1 MSELIWLTATEQAE
15 LIRRR
20 EVSALELLREHLAQ
34 IEAVNPQL
42 NAIVTYLPELALEL
56 AQAADAKQARG
67 EELGVLHGLPIA
79 HKDLFETA
87 GIRTTMGSPVFA
99 DYVPE
104 SDDLIIARLKAAGCV
119 TLGKTNVP
127 EFGAGSHTFNPV
139 FGATKNPYDL
149 ARTCGGSS
157 GGAAVAL
164 AAGMLPIADGSDM
177 GGSLRNPASF
187 NNVVGLRPTPGRV
200 PRYPKADAWST
211 LSVDGPMGR
220 TVQDVALMMGA
231 IAGYDARSPISL
243 TEPATSFARDLQ
255 RDFHDT
261 RIAWSPDL
269 GCLPVDGHVIETIE
283 AQLPAFAD
291 IGIAVENAHP
301 DFSDAYEIFQT
312 LRAWS
317 FELSFAEHFAQ
328 FGEKSFKETIRWNA
342 AQGRQ
347 LRAAQISR
355 AQVKRSELFHRAREF
370 LDIYD
375 CLLLPTAQVPPFPI
389 EQDYPREINGE
400 TMRTYIDW
408 MMSCAFITVTG
419 LPAISVPCGFTRD
432 GLPVGLQM
440 VGRPRGDFALLQLAY
455 AFQEATRFYLRRPPL
470 ADRAD
475 RSSSGV
481 GSWN

>member
-1 MSELIWLTATEQAE
+1 MSELIWLTATEQAA
-15 LIRRR
+15 LIKRR
-20 EVSALELLREHLAQ
+20 EVSALELLQAHLEQ
-34 IEAVNPQL
+34 IEAINPQL
-42 NAIVTYLPELALEL
+42 NAIVTYLPEQARER

-87 GIRTTMGSPVFA
+87 GMRTTMGSPVFA

-104 SDDLIIARLKAAGCV
+104 ADDLIIARLKAAGCIS
-119 TLGKTNVP
+119 LGKTNVP

-149 ARTCGGSS
+149 SRTCGGSS

-200 PRYPKADAWST
+200 PRYPKADAWSL
-211 LSVDGPMGR
+211 LSVDGPMAR
-220 TVQDVALMMGA
+220 TVQDVALMLRA
-231 IAGYDARSPISL
+231 IAGPDARSPISL
-243 TEPATSFARDLQ
+243 EAPASTFAGDLR
-255 RDFHDT
+255 RDFSGA

-269 GCLPVDGHVIETIE
+269 ACLPVERNVIETIE

-291 IGIAVENAHP
+291 IGIAVEAAHP

-328 FGEKSFKETIRWNA
+328 FGEGAFKETIRWNA
-342 AQGRQ
+342 AQGKR
-347 LRAAQISR
+347 LSAAQISR
-355 AQVKRSELFHRAREF
+355 TQVKRSELFHRVREF
-370 LDIYD
+370 LDRYD

-389 EQDYPREINGE
+389 EQEYPREIAGAS
-400 TMRTYIDW
+400 MHTYIDW

-419 LPAISVPCGFTRD
+419 LPAISVPCGFTSA

-455 AFQEATRFYLRRPPL
+455 AFQEATRFYQRKPPIVE
-470 ADRAD
+470 RA
-475 RSSSGV
+475 V
-481 GSWN
+481 